1 MKYISTGS
9 LNRKDPDVALAAA
22 YFLFDSVVGPSTT
35 GSTNRDQ
42 RGWKILP
49 ELRCHLDH
57 LANYYGK
64 LVVEVFI

>member
-1 MKYISTGS
+1 M
-9 LNRKDPDVALAAA
+9 ALAAA